1 VSFPPKNLF
10 HLFFGRAKLTRLF
23 ASNAFPSGNGWASNG
38 MLRVVGALQNSDYK
52 DQYSS
57 EIRDL
62 MSWSQEIVDSAWKQP
77 MVRLYS
83 RPFVNDSRRS
93 RLAARNVEKWAAL
106 QLFERNELI
115 PRKLGD
121 RSTLFRDFPTLST
134 LFRLFQNDF
143 AHCRRIS
150 VSNPRRFAPFVASRS
165 AFSGRQ
171 SYGLFQSAQQR
182 QK

>member
-1 VSFPPKNLF
+1 
-10 HLFFGRAKLTRLF
+10 
-23 ASNAFPSGNGWASNG
+23 

-62 MSWSQEIVDSAWKQP
+62 MSWTQEIVDSAWKQP

-83 RPFVNDSRRS
+83 RFFVDDSRRS
-93 RLAARNVEKWAAL
+93 QLAARNVEKWTAL
-106 QLFERNELI
+106 QLLERNELI
-115 PRKLGD
+115 PRMF
-121 RSTLFRDFPTLST
+121 RNCSTLFRNFPTLSA
-134 LFRLFQNDF
+134 LFRLFQNEF

-150 VSNPRRFAPFVASRS
+150 VSNPRRFAPLVASRS